1 MIYIALLILIG
12 ALLIGVPV
20 PVSFMAS
27 SAWLI
32 FFGGPD
38 GMGYDPAQL
47 LPHGYLQMSSVSLI
61 AIALF
66 IMAGGLMEK
75 GKIGEKLIDLVDVFC
90 GSVKGG
96 LGVVGTVSCAIF
108 GSITGAAC
116 ATLSCIGSIM
126 FPRFNQA
133 GYPKGHTAALMA
145 NASLLGL
152 LIPPNA
158 TLIIFAWI
166 SGQSVLAC
174 FLSTVSAGLLVTL
187 LISLANIW
195 LLRNNPSVLVSH
207 KRTPAEKGKLLRERG
222 FQAIPALMLPVIVLG
237 TIYGGIMTPTEAS
250 AIAVLYAIPVGM
262 FVYKGLTLRGLWD
275 CLIESGVTTGVIM
288 IMLYSVSMLSR
299 LYILE
304 DLPGKV
310 LHLFYSVSTNRWVIM
325 GMINIFLVIMGM
337 LMDDISVVTL
347 TTPILMPIIVEL
359 GFSPIHYAAVVGVNT
374 GLGCITPPAAPVLY
388 LSGRLSNTPINEMMR
403 PTLWFIALCWLPAL
417 IFVGYFPKWVLF
429 LPHVILGV
437 PW

>member
-1 MIYIALLILIG
+1 MIYIALLILIA
-12 ALLIGVPV
+12 ALLMGVPV

-32 FFGGPD
+32 YFGGPD
-38 GMGYDPAQL
+38 GMGYNPAQL
-47 LPHGYLQMSSVSLI
+47 LPHGFLQMSSVSLM
-61 AIALF
+61 AIAMF
-66 IMAGGLMEK
+66 IIAGGLMEK
-75 GKIGEKLIDLVDVFC
+75 GKIGEKLIDMVDVFC

-96 LGVVGTVSCAIF
+96 LGVVGTVSCAVF

-126 FPRFNQA
+126 FPRFEKA

-174 FLSTVSAGLLVTL
+174 FLSTVSAGLLVTV

-195 LLRNNPSVLVSH
+195 LLRDNPSVLVAH
-207 KRTPAEKGKLLRERG
+207 KRTSKEKFSLFKVRG
-222 FQAIPALMLPVIVLG
+222 FQAIPALMLPVLVLG

-250 AIAVLYAIPVGM
+250 ALAVLYAIPVGM
-262 FVYKGLTLRGLWD
+262 FVYKGLTLRGLLD
-275 CLIESGVTTGVIM
+275 CLVESGVTTGVIM

-310 LHLFYSVSTNRWVIM
+310 LHLFYSVSTNKWVIM

-347 TTPILMPIIVEL
+347 TTPILMPIITEL

-388 LSGRLSNTPINEMMR
+388 LSGRLSNTPINEMMK
-403 PTLWFIALCWLPAL
+403 PTLWFILLCWVPAL
-417 IFVGYFPKWVLF
+417 IFVAYFPKLVLF
-429 LPHVILGV
+429 LPHIVLQT

>member
-1 MIYIALLILIG
+1 VIYIALVILIA
-12 ALLIGVPV
+12 ALLLGVPV

-38 GMGYDPAQL
+38 GMGYNPAQL
-47 LPHGYLQMSSVSLI
+47 LPHGYLQMSSVSLM
-61 AIALF
+61 AIAMF
-66 IMAGGLMEK
+66 IIAGGLMEK
-75 GKIGEKLIDLVDVFC
+75 GKIGEKLIDFVDVFC

-96 LGVVGTVSCAIF
+96 LGVVGTVSCAVF

-126 FPRFNQA
+126 FPRFEKA
-133 GYPKGHTAALMA
+133 GYPRGHSAALMA

-174 FLSTVSAGLLVTL
+174 FLSTVSAGILVTI

-195 LLRNNPSVLVSH
+195 LLRNNPTVLVAK
-207 KRTPAEKGKLLRERG
+207 KRTSAEKKALFKERG
-222 FQAIPALMLPVIVLG
+222 ILAIPALFLPVIVLG
-237 TIYGGIMTPTEAS
+237 SIYGGIMTPTEAS
-250 AIAVLYAIPVGM
+250 ALAVLYAIPVGM
-262 FVYKGLTLRGLWD
+262 FVYKGLTLRGLFD

-310 LHLFYSVSTNRWVIM
+310 LHLFYAVSDNKWVIM

-347 TTPILMPIIVEL
+347 TTPILMPIIVHL
-359 GFSPIHYAAVVGVNT
+359 GFSPIHYAAVIGVNT

-388 LSGRLSNTPINEMMR
+388 LSGRLSNTPINEMMK

-417 IFVGYFPKWVLF
+417 IFTAYFPRLVLF
-429 LPHVILGV
+429 LPHMILGTA
-437 PW
+437 W